1 MMEEG
6 WTVLV
11 FLGLGQV
18 DQYGNVN
25 VSKFAGRCVG
35 CGGFINIS
43 QNSKK
48 VVFLGTLTA
57 GDLKVSVI
65 DGAIKIIKEGRE
77 KKFIKTV
84 EQITFSGKKAN
95 KQKQTV
101 FYITERCVFKLQS
114 DGLELV
120 EVAPGIDIQTQI
132 LDQMEFKPI
141 IDSPPKVMDKRIFI
155 NELMHIKTN
164 LLHNQFTE
172 RFVYDEKNSGGHVLY
187 LNLQGLKI
195 RTVIEAKEL
204 IFNIEVKLKKN

>member
-6 WTVLV
+6 WTVL

-84 EQITFSGKKAN
+84 EQITFSGKKQISKN
-95 KQKQTV
+95 KQY
-101 FYITERCVFKLQS
+101 YI
-114 DGLELV
+114 
-120 EVAPGIDIQTQI
+120 
-132 LDQMEFKPI
+132 
-141 IDSPPKVMDKRIFI
+141 
-155 NELMHIKTN
+155 
-164 LLHNQFTE
+164 
-172 RFVYDEKNSGGHVLY
+172 
-187 LNLQGLKI
+187 
-195 RTVIEAKEL
+195 
-204 IFNIEVKLKKN
+204 